1 MKYVVNHAGNRILQA
16 TPEETRALRPRIA
29 ACFRKRSNIPAVDIE
44 DFCQEVEITTWRA
57 IQEQRIVGNEFARPV
72 DALLN
77 FMLTVAWNLWRNH
90 SRKRSVW
97 REVLADDE
105 LPDMVGPDPEGRLET
120 RETLLRLTRREDIA
134 GLLLEAVNVPASI
147 RYANV
152 PKSTYSSQL
161 VQARSWARDVDAGK
175 WREPRQPTPPTPKHR
190 KKKR

>member
-1 MKYVVNHAGNRILQA
+1 MKYIINPAGNRIVEA
-16 TPEETRALRPRIA
+16 TPEETRKLRPSIVA
-29 ACFRKRSNIPAVDIE
+29 AFRKRNCIAFADIE

-77 FMLTVAWNLWRNH
+77 FMLSVAWNMWRNH

-97 REVLADDE
+97 REILADDE

-120 RETLLRLTRREDIA
+120 RETLLRITMREDIA
-134 GLLLEAVNVPASI
+134 GLLLEAVNFPAAE
-147 RYANV
+147 RYRGA
-152 PKSTYSSQL
+152 PKSSYGYHLT
-161 VQARSWARDVDAGK
+161 QARRWARDVDAGK
-175 WREPRQPTPPTPKHR
+175 PCMPDPPTPKHR